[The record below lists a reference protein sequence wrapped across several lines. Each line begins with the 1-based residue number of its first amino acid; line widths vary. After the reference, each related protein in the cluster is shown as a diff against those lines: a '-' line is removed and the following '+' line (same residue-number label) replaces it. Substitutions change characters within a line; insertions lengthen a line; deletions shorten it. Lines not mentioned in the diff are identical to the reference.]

1 MAANIEEL
9 LELLYTE
16 VEEAK
21 SPAFNADKCVLDR
34 DRILDMIDDVKAEI
48 PVEVRR
54 AQDLVA
60 NRNDYI
66 ASAKREADEIRERAK
81 DYAKDLLEQD
91 TVVQEAQDRAD
102 EIVAEAEERSRV
114 LQRAANEF
122 CEDALRRMEESA
134 AEILEE
140 IKTAHAKFRTLLG
153 SMEPEKSGGSPHPQ
167 SSGRRM
173 YDAELDED

>member
-48 PVEVRR
+48 PVEVKR

-66 ASAKREADEIRERAK
+66 ASAKREADEIRDKAK
-81 DYAKDLLEQD
+81 DYAKTFVDAGNLTKDEF
-91 TVVQEAQDRAD
+91 DRISKLMD
-102 EIVAEAEERSRV
+102 RYSKYR
-114 LQRAANEF
+114 
-122 CEDALRRMEESA
+122 
-134 AEILEE
+134 
-140 IKTAHAKFRTLLG
+140 
-153 SMEPEKSGGSPHPQ
+153 
-167 SSGRRM
+167 
-173 YDAELDED
+173 